1 MMVPICKPCKSSNK
15 KGFSS
20 RTMIFLPF
28 LVIWCYLDHIHV
40 YIRDSHSICCSFIRV
55 IISFLVDH
63 SFTIFPNKRIMQ
75 TTQGKEMVRKLLS
88 HRKGFVSC
96 PDSGMTIIHDV
107 SSCWEFFLGARKC
120 RRLLLLYACSRR
132 KGGGGRRLRRRY
144 SIECNEY
151 PSVGITRWCDPL
163 EANDSFLRINYIHIY
178 IFTDAVVY

>member
-1 MMVPICKPCKSSNK
+1 MMVPICHRPSV
-15 KGFSS
+15 
-20 RTMIFLPF
+20 LPPQF
-28 LVIWCYLDHIHV
+28 PQHLLF
-40 YIRDSHSICCSFIRV
+40 FIRV
-55 IISFLVDH
+55 IISFSVDH
-63 SFTIFPNKRIMQ
+63 SFTIFRNKWIIQ

-151 PSVGITRWCDPL
+151 PHRW
-163 EANDSFLRINYIHIY
+163 
-178 IFTDAVVY
+178 V